1 MIEKV
6 TNYRSALLSIAK
18 LDFQACLL
26 IMIFKHDVVGG
37 GKLAKWQLEV
47 RGKLRGKVRT

>member
-1 MIEKV
+1 MI
-6 TNYRSALLSIAK
+6 S
-18 LDFQACLL
+18 
-26 IMIFKHDVVGG
+26 KHDVVGG